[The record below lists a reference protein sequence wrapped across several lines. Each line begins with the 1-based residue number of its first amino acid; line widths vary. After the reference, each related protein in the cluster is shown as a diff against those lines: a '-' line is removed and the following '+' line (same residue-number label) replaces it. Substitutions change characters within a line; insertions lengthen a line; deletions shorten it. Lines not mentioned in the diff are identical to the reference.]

1 MIATPEDFAR
11 IAPGDEVPP
20 LTVEIDRLALV
31 KYAGAADDYVREHWD
46 HPHVTAKGYPDV
58 IAHGWLTFAHMCRA
72 VTDWVPPL
80 LASFANYGVRYH
92 RPLYP
97 GTLTCGGTVTAVA
110 DGVVELAL
118 WGRNGDGDI
127 VATGTVTLKRAGSE
141 VA

>member
-1 MIATPEDFAR
+1 
-11 IAPGDEVPP
+11 
-20 LTVEIDRLALV
+20 
-31 KYAGAADDYVREHWD
+31 
-46 HPHVTAKGYPDV
+46 
-58 IAHGWLTFAHMCRA
+58 MCRA
-72 VTDWVPPL
+72 VTDWAPPL

-127 VATGTVTLKRAGSE
+127 VATGTVTLKPAGSE